1 MISPAHDAGALLD
14 ATRASIFGL
23 FSTLFGPFL
32 PRLSAL
38 FPLTRLNK
46 LMLSADDTKQVGQ
59 GWTLHHDTS
68 PDSTYRTASARLN
81 PENRAQVTALPK

>member
-23 FSTLFGPFL
+23 FSLFGPFL

-46 LMLSADDTKQVGQ
+46 QVLSADDTKLVGQ
-59 GWTLHHDTS
+59 GWRLHHDTS